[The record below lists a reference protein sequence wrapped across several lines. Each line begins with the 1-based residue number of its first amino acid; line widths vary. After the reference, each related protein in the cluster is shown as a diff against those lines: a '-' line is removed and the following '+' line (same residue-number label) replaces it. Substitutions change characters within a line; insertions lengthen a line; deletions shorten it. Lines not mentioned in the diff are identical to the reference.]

1 MDWNAI
7 KKEYVTTEMSY
18 RDLCAKYGVHLTT
31 LCKHAKDENW
41 VALREQMR
49 NETESK
55 LIEEAAKQNSKID
68 TKYYR
73 LVDKLLSKAEEVI
86 DNTPVWQVQSI
97 KDMASALKSLKE
109 CRGAKTDAD
118 IREQEARIKSLEKA
132 VEKTDEVPQI
142 NVVFESGEDYG
153 K

>member
-1 MDWNAI
+1 VDWNAI
-7 KKEYVTTEMSY
+7 KKEYITTDMSY
-18 RDLCAKYGVHLTT
+18 RDLCAKYGVNQTT
-31 LCKHAKDENW
+31 LCRHAKDENW
-41 VALREQMR
+41 VALRAQMR
-49 NETESK
+49 NETEAK

-73 LVDKLLSKAEEVI
+73 LVDKLMDKAEQVI